1 MSISFDQI
9 PSNLRIPA
17 TLAEFDAS
25 RAAQAGSLKPYQA
38 LLIGQKTSAGSAADG
53 SIHRVTKVE
62 DVVALAGKGSVL
74 HWMAIFWF
82 WVNKS
87 TAVWIGVLAD
97 DGAGVAAAGN
107 IAVTGPA
114 TDDGTIPL
122 YLGGELVN
130 VAVADDD
137 TAAEIATA
145 IEAAIDARPDLP
157 VIATATDGDV
167 AIVFRH
173 KGLLGN
179 SYNMR
184 DSYRFG
190 EKLPAGVTLTYTQLT
205 GGTTAPSLATLIT
218 NMGDAWFDII
228 AHPYTDATSLTALET
243 EFARRF
249 GPMPSIDALGITSA
263 AGTFSALSTLG
274 NTRNSPHNSIMSQP
288 GVNPLTPPFAHAAE
302 VAGQVALY
310 GAQDPARPFQTLP
323 LPRSLPPA
331 QIDLFTDEERNL
343 LLYEGIGTTKVGGG
357 EVMQIERVITTYQ
370 TNAAGGEDE
379 AFLDATT
386 LLTLS
391 QLRYTWRQQILARY
405 PRHKLAGDGTR
416 FGAGQKVMTPKLLR
430 AEALM
435 WFEAMEEL
443 GLVEDIAQF
452 EADLI
457 AERNL
462 ANVTRMD
469 SLLAPNIVNPLMQ
482 VATKFAFLR

>member
-25 RAAQAGSLKPYQA
+25 RAAQLGALKPYQV
-38 LLIGQKTSAGSAADG
+38 LLIGQKTSAGTAGDDT
-53 SIHRVTKVE
+53 IHRVTKVE
-62 DVVALAGKGSVL
+62 DVITLAGRGSIL

-82 WVNKS
+82 GVNKA

-97 DGAGVAAAGN
+97 NVAGVAAAGN

-114 TDDGTIPL
+114 TEDGTIPL
-122 YLGGELVN
+122 WFGGELVE
-130 VAVADDD
+130 VAVTDGDLA
-137 TAAEIATA
+137 TEIATA
-145 IEAAIDARPDLP
+145 IEAAVDAKPDLP
-157 VIATATDGDV
+157 IIATTTDDDV

-173 KGLLGN
+173 KGLTGN
-179 SYNMR
+179 AYNMR

-205 GGTTAPSLATLIT
+205 GGTTAPDLTALIAA
-218 NMGDAWFDII
+218 MGDSWFDVI
-228 AHPYTDATSLTALET
+228 AHPYTDATSLNALET

-249 GPMPSIDALGITSA
+249 GPMTSIDALGIASA
-263 AGTFSALSTLG
+263 VGSFSTLSTLG
-274 NTRNSPHNSIMSQP
+274 NTRNSKHSSIMSQP
-288 GVNPLTPPFAHAAE
+288 GINPLTPPYAHAAE
-302 VAGQVALY
+302 VAGQVAFY
-310 GAQDPARPFQTLP
+310 GSQDPARPFQTLP
-323 LPRSLPPA
+323 LPRTRPPA
-331 QIDLFTDEERNL
+331 RTDLFTDEERNL
-343 LLYEGIGTTKVGGG
+343 LLYEGIGTSKVGAG
-357 EVMQIERVITTYQ
+357 EVVQIERVITTYQ
-370 TNAAGGEDE
+370 LNAAGGEDE
-379 AFLDATT
+379 AYLDATT

-405 PRHKLAGDGTR
+405 PRHKLAGNGAR

-435 WFEAMEEL
+435 WFEAMEEF
-443 GLVEDIAQF
+443 GLVEDIEQF

-462 ANVTRMD
+462 ATVTRMD
-469 SLLAPNIVNPLMQ
+469 ALLAPNIVNPLMQ
-482 VATKFAFLR
+482 IATKIAFLL